1 MPMPFQ
7 LMRLLECIQTV
18 AIFPLSSRRTYQAR
32 DSVQSFHREFGLA
45 YDAAKLYKIRVASA
59 SVNVGGNELALS
71 NLDKMMY
78 PEARFTKGQVIDYYT
93 SIARYIL
100 PHLKNR
106 PITLKRFPDGTDSQH
121 FYEKNAPSFT
131 PSWIKTFPVSRSSEE
146 SVINYILIND
156 LPTLVWSA
164 NLANLEIH
172 PFLAQAPHLERP
184 TMVVFDLDPGTGA
197 NILNSCEVAFLV
209 KEVLDGLNLKSFV
222 KVSGSKGI
230 HLHVPLNTKVSYES
244 TQPFAKSIAQLLESQ
259 HPDLIVSQMPT
270 AKRKGKVFVDWSQNS
285 EHKSTVAVYSLR
297 AKAGRPFVAMP
308 VSWDELHRAL
318 KREDA
323 DALFFAPDAAL
334 ERVKKIGDL
343 FARSLTLKQKLP
355 QPFLKLGSSGAAPD
369 VSDRATAL
377 ESYRQKRDFTK
388 TPEPPPSMTRS
399 SQQESRPLF
408 VIQKHAARRLHYD
421 LRLEMGGTLKS
432 WAVPKG
438 PPYEL
443 HEKRLAMAT
452 EDHPMEYAKFEGTIP
467 KGEYGGGTVMVW
479 DIGTYELLD
488 GNYWKGKLHVFL
500 NGKKLKGE
508 WILVKGDDR
517 DGKGNTWFLIKA
529 GTQMERPSQ
538 KKENSSALSG
548 RSLEKIAAAGD
559 AVWHSNRNTSQRA
572 SRIPLSTDLDLK
584 SLAETRVNFIQ
595 PMLAATATEL
605 PKASDDWIY
614 EIKLDGYRCLAGRDS
629 SGAKLWSRRGNL
641 FTGDFPSIARAC
653 ASLPDDTLIDG
664 EIVALDGEGRVS
676 FNLLQH
682 RRSGASAIRFY
693 AFDLLVYQG
702 RSMVGVELSK
712 RRKLLA
718 GLISQAS
725 ESIQLSESF
734 EVAPTELLRVAKQ
747 LGLEGIVAKNKRS
760 RYEPG
765 KRSGAWIKYKA
776 NKGQEFVIGGYTQ
789 GNPFDA
795 VVVGYYR
802 DGKLIFASKV
812 RNGFVPR
819 LRRELASRL
828 KPLETDSCPFANLP
842 EGKRTPWALTKEE
855 MKKCVWLRPALVAAI
870 EFTEWT
876 PDGHLR
882 SATFAGLRE
891 DKKPEDVVRESV

>member
-1 MPMPFQ
+1 
-7 LMRLLECIQTV
+7 
-18 AIFPLSSRRTYQAR
+18 
-32 DSVQSFHREFGLA
+32 
-45 YDAAKLYKIRVASA
+45 
-59 SVNVGGNELALS
+59 
-71 NLDKMMY
+71 
-78 PEARFTKGQVIDYYT
+78 
-93 SIARYIL
+93 
-100 PHLKNR
+100 
-106 PITLKRFPDGTDSQH
+106 
-121 FYEKNAPSFT
+121 
-131 PSWIKTFPVSRSSEE
+131 
-146 SVINYILIND
+146 
-156 LPTLVWSA
+156 
-164 NLANLEIH
+164 
-172 PFLAQAPHLERP
+172 
-184 TMVVFDLDPGTGA
+184 
-197 NILNSCEVAFLV
+197 
-209 KEVLDGLNLKSFV
+209 
-222 KVSGSKGI
+222 
-230 HLHVPLNTKVSYES
+230 
-244 TQPFAKSIAQLLESQ
+244 
-259 HPDLIVSQMPT
+259 
-270 AKRKGKVFVDWSQNS
+270 
-285 EHKSTVAVYSLR
+285 
-297 AKAGRPFVAMP
+297 
-308 VSWDELHRAL
+308 
-318 KREDA
+318 
-323 DALFFAPDAAL
+323 
-334 ERVKKIGDL
+334 
-343 FARSLTLKQKLP
+343 
-355 QPFLKLGSSGAAPD
+355 
-369 VSDRATAL
+369 
-377 ESYRQKRDFTK
+377 
-388 TPEPPPSMTRS
+388 
-399 SQQESRPLF
+399 
-408 VIQKHAARRLHYD
+408 
-421 LRLEMGGTLKS
+421 
-432 WAVPKG
+432 
-438 PPYEL
+438 
-443 HEKRLAMAT
+443 MAT

-508 WILVKGDDR
+508 WVLVKR
-517 DGKGNTWFLIKA
+517 DNRNGKGNEWLLIKA
-529 GTQMERPSQ
+529 GTEMERPSQ
-538 KKENSSALSG
+538 KEENSSALSG
-548 RSLEKIAAAGD
+548 RSLEKIASAGD
-559 AVWHSNRNTSQRA
+559 AVWHSNRNGSQRA
-572 SRIPLSTDLDLK
+572 AEIHPSVDLDLE
-584 SLAETRVNFIQ
+584 SLPETGVKFIQ
-595 PMLAATATEL
+595 PMLAATASEL
-605 PKASDDWIY
+605 PRASDDWIY

-641 FTGDFPSIARAC
+641 FTGDFPSIARTC

-693 AFDLLVYQG
+693 AFDLLVYHG
-702 RSMVGVELSK
+702 RSLVGVELSK

-718 GLISQAS
+718 ELISQAN

-734 EVAPTELLRVAKQ
+734 EVSPAELLRVAKE

-828 KPLETDSCPFANLP
+828 KPLETDTCPFANLP

-891 DKKPEDVVRESV
+891 DKKPEDVVRE

>member
-1 MPMPFQ
+1 
-7 LMRLLECIQTV
+7 
-18 AIFPLSSRRTYQAR
+18 
-32 DSVQSFHREFGLA
+32 
-45 YDAAKLYKIRVASA
+45 VASA
-59 SVNVGGNELALS
+59 SVTVSGKTLALS
-71 NLDKMMY
+71 NLDKIMY
-78 PEARFTKGQVIDYYT
+78 PETGFTKSQVIDYYT
-93 SIARYIL
+93 GVARYIL

-106 PITLKRFPDGTDSQH
+106 PITLKRFPDGIGAQH

-131 PSWIKTFPVSRSSEE
+131 PPWVETFPIARSSEK
-146 SVINYILIND
+146 SVINYIMIND

-172 PFLAQAPHLERP
+172 PFLAQAPHIEQP
-184 TMVVFDLDPGTGA
+184 TMVVFDLDPGAGA
-197 NILNSCEVAFLV
+197 NILSSCEAALLV
-209 KEVLDGLNLKSFV
+209 KDLLDRLHLKSFV

-230 HLHVPLNTKVSYES
+230 HLYVPLNTRVSYES
-244 TQPFAKSIAQLLESQ
+244 TRPFAKSIAQLLESE
-259 HPDLIVSQMPT
+259 HPDLIISEMPK

-297 AKAGRPFVAMP
+297 AKGERPFVAMP
-308 VSWDELHRAL
+308 VSWDELNKAL

-323 DALFFAPDAAL
+323 AALFFEPDAAL
-334 ERVKKIGDL
+334 KRVKKIGDL
-343 FARSLTLKQKLP
+343 FAASLTLEQKLP
-355 QPFLKLGSSGAAPD
+355 QAFLELGSAEAAPE
-369 VSDRATAL
+369 VFHRATAL
-377 ESYRQKRDFTK
+377 ETYRRKRDFTK
-388 TPEPPPSMTRS
+388 TPEPPPSMTSRS
-399 SQQESRPLF
+399 PQEGRRLF

-443 HEKRLAMAT
+443 NEKRLAMAT

-479 DIGTYELLD
+479 DIGTYELVD

-500 NGKKLKGE
+500 HGKKLKGE
-508 WILVKGDDR
+508 WVLVKGDDR
-517 DGKGNTWFLIKA
+517 NGKANTWFLIKA
-529 GTQMERPSQ
+529 GAPMARLSQ
-538 KKENSSALSG
+538 KKEDSSALSG

-559 AVWHSNRNTSQRA
+559 AVWHSNRNGSQKA
-572 SRIPLSTDLDLK
+572 SGIDRSADVNLE
-584 SLAETRVNFIQ
+584 SLPDARVEFIQ
-595 PMLAATATEL
+595 PMLAATASEL

-614 EIKLDGYRCLAGRDS
+614 EIKLDGYRCLAGLDS

-641 FTGDFPSIARAC
+641 FTRDFPSIARAC

-664 EIVALDGEGRVS
+664 EIVGLDAAGRVS

-702 RSMVGVELSK
+702 KSLAGIELSK
-712 RRKLLA
+712 RRNLLA
-718 GLISQAS
+718 QALRPLG

-734 EVAPTELLRVAKQ
+734 EVEPGELIRVAKE
-747 LGLEGIVAKNKRS
+747 LGLEGIVAKNKKS

-765 KRSGAWIKYKA
+765 KRSGAWIKYKV
-776 NKGQEFVIGGYTQ
+776 NRGQEFVIGGYTQ

-795 VVVGYYR
+795 VIVGYYE

-819 LRRELASRL
+819 VRRELASRL
-828 KPLETDSCPFANLP
+828 RPLEADICPFANLP
-842 EGKRTPWALTKEE
+842 ERKRTPWALTQEE
-855 MKKCVWLRPALVAAI
+855 MKKCVWLRPALVAGI

-882 SATFAGLRE
+882 SATFTGLRE
-891 DKKPEDVVRESV
+891 DKNPKDVVREEV